1 MWTDGRLKDRFDGID
16 ARFEAID
23 HRFDSVERTLDRMD
37 RDIRELRTLML
48 QLWGSTIVGSIGVIA
63 TLLATR

>member
-1 MWTDGRLKDRFDGID
+1 MRRKMWTDERLKDRFDSID
-16 ARFEAID
+16 K
-23 HRFDSVERTLDRMD
+23 RFDSVERSLEHVD
-37 RDIRELRTLML
+37 RDIRELRVLML

>member
-1 MWTDGRLKDRFDGID
+1 MWTDERLKDRFDGID
-16 ARFEAID
+16 K
-23 HRFDSVERTLDRMD
+23 RFDSVERSLEHVD
-37 RDIRELRTLML
+37 RDIRELRVLML